1 METRVT
7 SQPTLSRRPR
17 EMALSATREDV
28 RRLRAHGALVIE
40 VLPRED
46 YERRHIAGAINLPL
60 PELNE
65 ETAARLDRRR
75 AIVLYCND
83 FQCDLSARAAAR
95 LETMDFANVY
105 NYEGGKL
112 DWLASGLPTE
122 GSAAE
127 EPTIGDFA
135 HRDAP
140 TCRLDERLADLTQRM
155 SEGWNWCA
163 VINQDLVVLGRVRRR
178 AIEEHPHASVRQAM
192 ENGPPTYR
200 PSMLA
205 SELREL
211 MQAGGYDSA
220 FVTDS
225 DGHFIG
231 LVNRLDL
238 ETARA

>member
-1 METRVT
+1 
-7 SQPTLSRRPR
+7 
-17 EMALSATREDV
+17 MALSATREDV
-28 RRLRAHGALVIE
+28 RRLRARGALVIE
-40 VLPRED
+40 VLARDD
-46 YERRHIAGAINLPL
+46 YDRRHIAGAINLPL

-65 ETAARLDRRR
+65 ETAARLDRSRPI
-75 AIVLYCND
+75 IVYCYD

-95 LETMDFANVY
+95 LESMDFVTVY

-127 EPTIGDFA
+127 EATIGDVA

-140 TCRLDERLADLTQRM
+140 TCRLDERLADLTKRM

-192 ENGPPTYR
+192 ENGPATYR
-200 PSMLA
+200 PGMPA
-205 SELREL
+205 SELEQL
-211 MQAGGYDSA
+211 MTEGGSDSA
-220 FVTDS
+220 FVTDP
-225 DGHFIG
+225 DGRFIG
-231 LVNRLDL
+231 LVNRSDL
-238 ETARA
+238 EAVRHGT

>member
-1 METRVT
+1 
-7 SQPTLSRRPR
+7 
-17 EMALSATREDV
+17 MALSATREDV
-28 RRLRAHGALVIE
+28 RRLRAHGALLIE

-46 YERRHIAGAINLPL
+46 YERRHIPGAINMPL

-65 ETAARLDRRR
+65 ETAARLDRSR

-95 LETMDFANVY
+95 LESMDFANVY

-122 GSAAE
+122 GPAAE
-127 EPTIGDFA
+127 EPTIGDVA

-140 TCRLDERLADLTQRM
+140 TCRLDERLADLTKRM

-225 DGHFIG
+225 DGHLIG

-238 ETARA
+238 ETARQRS